1 MPRPS
6 RFLLLPFLLSLTGIL
21 FCCWNLWGSP
31 EALCVTEGC
40 RLFQDFTIGGI
51 SLWLIGALSFAVF
64 LLAALTGF
72 AAAGHVIAACGLML
86 DCVLLC
92 VMIAAAPCFNCLLVG
107 LLLALVFLA
116 FRTARREQREGGRIN
131 EFRRPGRSA
140 SPLFALWGVLFLL
153 DAGVVAHGMMKPW
166 PLPAGNAAGSARVYF
181 SPSCEACR
189 ALVAAAAG
197 EDASVA
203 WYPVA
208 ERERDLVVIAEIIRR
223 TAAGESLSSALDA
236 ALISS
241 PVWEKPAPAL
251 PGLPQ
256 RALLQLRL
264 WRNRAHVL
272 EAGSERL
279 PFVEFTGAPAV
290 LLRDVHSQAAPKTS
304 DQALERSSSDT
315 GKQEN
320 VPRRAEDSLFGVS
333 GFCTGE
339 EPCEKPGNADR
350 GSLHELMNSAS

>member
-166 PLPAGNAAGSARVYF
+166 PRGECGRF
-181 SPSCEACR
+181 GACLFL
-189 ALVAAAAG
+189 ALVRG
-197 EDASVA
+197 LPRPGCGSGGRR
-203 WYPVA
+203 
-208 ERERDLVVIAEIIRR
+208 RERGMVSRGR
-223 TAAGESLSSALDA
+223 
-236 ALISS
+236 
-241 PVWEKPAPAL
+241 K
-251 PGLPQ
+251 
-256 RALLQLRL
+256 
-264 WRNRAHVL
+264 
-272 EAGSERL
+272 
-279 PFVEFTGAPAV
+279 GA
-290 LLRDVHSQAAPKTS
+290 
-304 DQALERSSSDT
+304 
-315 GKQEN
+315 
-320 VPRRAEDSLFGVS
+320 
-333 GFCTGE
+333 
-339 EPCEKPGNADR
+339 
-350 GSLHELMNSAS
+350 